1 MPSPNFYKS
10 NLAAAEISS
19 AIGISD
25 TTITITPAEAA
36 IFPTAPFH
44 ATIMPPSGTPNMLN
58 SEIIEVSA
66 VNTTTGALTIVRAQL
81 GTTAKAFAVNAV
93 IMVGV
98 YSEDAVFL
106 STDGTPESASPWI
119 QASDITNGAI
129 TAEKIAAGAVGAKM
143 VTAANLTP
151 GNDTPAAWIALLGQG
166 EYTTQYNSNVFTQ
179 QPATYGSMENTVV
192 GSRVTQT
199 FVASGGKMYIRTG
212 GTTGWYGTSGDPGV
226 FRVCEDNVYS
236 TSEKRIGTWVDG
248 KPIYRKV
255 VKITNPQT
263 SNTDYVVVSNVIENL
278 IKLYG
283 YMKASN
289 GAKFPVPQTDSD
301 STYSVVFMTTGGG
314 LRGRF
319 SYINAAPAEVY
330 VVVEYT
336 KTTD

>member
-58 SEIIEVSA
+58 SEIVEVSA
-66 VNTTTGALTIVRAQL
+66 VNTTTGALTVVRAQR
-81 GTTAKAFAVNAV
+81 GTTAKSFAVNAV

-119 QASDITNGAI
+119 QSSDIQTDAV
-129 TAEKIAAGAVGAKM
+129 TWEKAAFQKYS
-143 VTAANLTP
+143 TS
-151 GNDTPAAWIALLGQG
+151 
-166 EYTTQYNSNVFTQ
+166 E
-179 QPATYGSMENTVV
+179 TVV
-192 GSRVTQT
+192 GSW
-199 FVASGGKMYIRTG
+199 A
-212 GTTGWYGTSGDPGV
+212 
-226 FRVCEDNVYS
+226 
-236 TSEKRIGTWVDG
+236 DG

-255 VKITNPQT
+255 VHITNPQT
-263 SNTDYVVVSNVIENL
+263 SNTDYDLVSNVISNV

-283 YMKASN
+283 YMKVSN

-301 STYSVVFMTTGGG
+301 STYSVIFITGSGT

>member
-58 SEIIEVSA
+58 SEIVEVSA
-66 VNTTTGALTIVRAQL
+66 VNTTTGALTVVRAQR
-81 GTTAKAFAVNAV
+81 GTTAKAFSVNAV

-106 STDGTPESASPWI
+106 STDGTPESTSPWI
-119 QASDITNGAI
+119 QSSDIQTDAV
-129 TAEKIAAGAVGAKM
+129 TWEKAAFQK
-143 VTAANLTP
+143 
-151 GNDTPAAWIALLGQG
+151 
-166 EYTTQYNSNVFTQ
+166 
-179 QPATYGSMENTVV
+179 
-192 GSRVTQT
+192 
-199 FVASGGKMYIRTG
+199 
-212 GTTGWYGTSGDPGV
+212 
-226 FRVCEDNVYS
+226 YS
-236 TSEKRIGTWVDG
+236 TSETVIGRWIDG

-255 VKITNPQT
+255 VQITNPQT
-263 SNTDYVVVSNVIENL
+263 SNTNYLVVSNVMDNL

-283 YMKASN
+283 YMKGNN
-289 GAKFPVPQTDSD
+289 GARVPVPQTDSS
-301 STYSVVFMTTGGG
+301 STYSVLFVNTDGT

-319 SYINAAPAEVY
+319 SYISEAPASVY